1 MKLETNRIETELAA
15 VSKWVIR
22 PVNLDPDDIEQSK
35 VILFSTKNFYHR
47 AYIAKG
53 VFAEVTMHFKK
64 NANQFFPW
72 TCPDYKSPTSQEF
85 FDRMRRTYRKQLEN
99 RSTANQNSKE

>member
-22 PVNLDPDDIEQSK
+22 PVNLDPGYIEQSK

-47 AYIAKG
+47 AYIWEG
-53 VFAEVTMHFKK
+53 YLCRGH
-64 NANQFFPW
+64 NAL
-72 TCPDYKSPTSQEF
+72 QEERESVLSVDLPGLSVPSLPEIF
-85 FDRMRRTYRKQLEN
+85 
-99 RSTANQNSKE
+99 